1 MNKLLFYGLTG
12 FLLAL
17 TMVSIN
23 SLILNYWM
31 VKEAKEP
38 TISTIK
44 EASINRQLPKA
55 LIAQDFSS
63 LTYVLTFSLI
73 TALITYLIV
82 KKRC

>member
-1 MNKLLFYGLTG
+1 LNRLLFYGLIG
-12 FLLAL
+12 FFLAL
-17 TMVSIN
+17 TIVSIN

-38 TISTIK
+38 IIPTIK
-44 EASINRQLPKA
+44 EASIEKQPSKT
-55 LIAQDFSS
+55 LIMQDFSS

-73 TALITYLIV
+73 AALTIYLIV

>member
-1 MNKLLFYGLTG
+1 LNKLLFYGLTG